1 MKKYAFNHDTNLLYE
16 TIGITEERFDQ
27 LQDAAKET
35 VIAAFFTEKN
45 ISDTGDAIEM
55 LINKG
60 QPENEVEALL
70 LGYTYGKND
79 EKMRAVAE
87 KLNKAIAI

>member
-35 VIAAFFTEKN
+35 VIAAFFTEEN

-70 LGYTYGKND
+70 LGYMYGKND
-79 EKMRAVAE
+79 EKMRLVTE
-87 KLNKAIAI
+87 NLIKAIAI

>member
-45 ISDTGDAIEM
+45 VSDAGDAIEM
-55 LINKG
+55 LVNKG

-70 LGYTYGKND
+70 LGYMYGKND
-79 EKMRAVAE
+79 EKMRLVTE
-87 KLNKAIAI
+87 NLIKAIAI

>member
-1 MKKYAFNHDTNLLYE
+1 MKKYAFNHDANLLYE
-16 TIGITEERFDQ
+16 TIGITEERFGQ

-35 VIAAFFTEKN
+35 VIAAFFAEKN

-70 LGYTYGKND
+70 LGYMYGKNE
-79 EKMRAVAE
+79 EKTRLVTE
-87 KLNKAIAI
+87 NLIKAIAG